1 MEPRNVCARH
11 GSMMDRHLRLWS
23 PPWAVPLLLVGLAG
37 SVWLTIRWAPRPLV
51 TRMTPREAATPRIPP
66 TAMIAAPLTPR
77 PSGPVREFNWLPSL
91 VDDTRTILT
100 GFALEATPS
109 ASPPELGGPDLISA
123 GPERPEA
130 RQGQA
135 APWYPQTQPAAVEEP
150 PRLLIVPPEA
160 HAHRSQN
167 LELIAR
173 EADLH
178 SRRGFELASRGA
190 YFSARAEFIMALRL
204 VAQGLDTERHARL
217 HCTALSAGLTA
228 LKEAEDFLPKG
239 SGLEADLDLASM
251 IVGHR
256 TPVLHG
262 SSTAGLTPM
271 AALQCYFTFAQE
283 QLGAAVDREVA
294 GSIALYGL
302 GKLHKVLSEQYT
314 VSVAGARP
322 KAMVFYQAALLVNV
336 ENHLASN
343 DLGVLLA
350 QAGRYEDARMA
361 LEHSLALHQGSTG
374 WHNLAMVY
382 QQLGQGDLAR
392 RAAWLAQESRQKEL
406 TQVAQA
412 ASGSQ
417 QPVAWVDPQAFAQAA
432 GQTLP
437 TAPSAPAQ
445 TAGVPQPAPAD
456 RSTVARSLLRLPNNK
471 K

>member
-1 MEPRNVCARH
+1 
-11 GSMMDRHLRLWS
+11 MDRYLRLFS
-23 PPWAVPLLLVGLAG
+23 P
-37 SVWLTIRWAPRPLV
+37 RWFLPLV
-51 TRMTPREAATPRIPP
+51 VIGLVSSVLLGLVARRPPISQQPPREAP
-66 TAMIAAPLTPR
+66 TLSIPLTPMTTDPQASR
-77 PSGPVREFNWLPSL
+77 PIGRELNWLPSL

-100 GFALEATPS
+100 GFAFE
-109 ASPPELGGPDLISA
+109 SPQSTSLSRPDGPALIPP
-123 GPERPEA
+123 G
-130 RQGQA
+130 A
-135 APWYPQTQPAAVEEP
+135 APQEPREAPFASSTPQPPTSSAEVP

-173 EADLH
+173 EADSH

-190 YFSARAEFIMALRL
+190 YFSARAEFIVALRL
-204 VAQGLDTERHARL
+204 LAQALDAEHCTRL
-217 HCTALSAGLTA
+217 HCIALGAGLTA

-239 SGLEADLDLASM
+239 SGIEADLDLASI

-262 SSTAGLTPM
+262 ASIAGLTPM

-302 GKLHKVLSEQYT
+302 GKLHKALSEQQA
-314 VSVAGARP
+314 VFLVGARP
-322 KAMVFYQAALLVNV
+322 KAMVFYQAALLAHA

-374 WHNLAMVY
+374 WHNLAVVY
-382 QQLGQGDLAR
+382 QNLGHNELSR
-392 RAAWLAQESRQKEL
+392 RAAWLSQVFRQQENARL
-406 TQVAQA
+406 AQVA
-412 ASGSQ
+412 SGVQ
-417 QPVAWVDPQAFAQAA
+417 QPVAWVDPPAFAQAA

-437 TAPSAPAQ
+437 VTRSSPAE
-445 TAGVPQPAPAD
+445 
-456 RSTVARSLLRLPNNK
+456 RSNVARSSFPMPNNK

>member
-1 MEPRNVCARH
+1 
-11 GSMMDRHLRLWS
+11 MDRYLRLLT
-23 PPWAVPLLLVGLAG
+23 PRWALPLVVIGLVGSVLLGLAARR
-37 SVWLTIRWAPRPLV
+37 SPVSRRP
-51 TRMTPREAATPRIPP
+51 PREAPSLSTPL
-66 TAMIAAPLTPR
+66 TTMTAAPQASR
-77 PSGPVREFNWLPSL
+77 PMTRELNWLPSL

-100 GFALEATPS
+100 GFAFE
-109 ASPPELGGPDLISA
+109 SPQSTSLSRSGGPALIPA
-123 GPERPEA
+123 GVASQEPREVRS
-130 RQGQA
+130 
-135 APWYPQTQPAAVEEP
+135 APWTQQPPTTSAEEP
-150 PRLLIVPPEA
+150 PRLLIVPPDA

-190 YFSARAEFIMALRL
+190 YFSARAEFIVALRL
-204 VAQGLDTERHARL
+204 LAQALDAEHCTRL
-217 HCTALSAGLTA
+217 HCTALGAGLTA

-239 SGLEADLDLASM
+239 SGVEADLDLASI

-262 SSTAGLTPM
+262 VSIAGLTPM

-283 QLGAAVDREVA
+283 QFGAAVDREVA

-302 GKLHKVLSEQYT
+302 GKLHKELSEQHA
-314 VSVAGARP
+314 VALLGARP
-322 KAMVFYQAALLVNV
+322 KAMVFYQAALLAYA

-361 LEHSLALHQGSTG
+361 LEHSLALRQGATG
-374 WHNLAMVY
+374 WHNLAVVY
-382 QQLGQGDLAR
+382 QNLGRDELSR
-392 RAAWLAQESRQKEL
+392 RASWLSQVSRQQEKTRLAQM
-406 TQVAQA
+406 
-412 ASGSQ
+412 ASGAQ
-417 QPVAWVDPQAFAQAA
+417 QPVAWVDPPAFAQAA

-437 TAPSAPAQ
+437 AARTPS
-445 TAGVPQPAPAD
+445 AD
-456 RSTVARSLLRLPNNK
+456 RSNVARSPFPLPNNK

>member
-1 MEPRNVCARH
+1 
-11 GSMMDRHLRLWS
+11 MDRHLCLLS
-23 PPWAVPLLLVGLAG
+23 PKWTAPLVIVGLAAAVG
-37 SVWLTIRWAPRPLV
+37 LAIWDMPGPQTATMACRAGTAPKGPPAATAVV
-51 TRMTPREAATPRIPP
+51 TRLPHPSAETQK
-66 TAMIAAPLTPR
+66 LT
-77 PSGPVREFNWLPSL
+77 WLPSL
-91 VDDTRTILT
+91 VDDTRTILA
-100 GFALEATPS
+100 GFTLETSPGGTS
-109 ASPPELGGPDLISA
+109 ANVPGPELISA
-123 GPERPEA
+123 GSARSEPRPA
-130 RQGQA
+130 PS
-135 APWYPQTQPAAVEEP
+135 APWYPQTASTSAAEP

-160 HAHRSQN
+160 HAHRSEN

-178 SRRGFELASRGA
+178 TRRGFELASRGA

-204 VAQGLDTERHARL
+204 VAQALDAERRTRL

-239 SGLEADLDLASM
+239 LGLEADLDLAS
-251 IVGHR
+251 IIAGHR

-262 SSTAGLTPM
+262 ASMAGVTPM

-294 GSIALYGL
+294 GSMALYGL
-302 GKLHKVLSEQYT
+302 GKLHKVLSEQHA
-314 VSVAGARP
+314 VSVVGARP

-374 WHNLAMVY
+374 WHNLAKVY
-382 QQLGQGDLAR
+382 QSLGQNDLAR
-392 RAAWLAQESRQKEL
+392 RAALLAQNARQKEMA
-406 TQVAQA
+406 QMAQA
-412 ASGSQ
+412 MPSSH
-417 QPVAWVDPQAFAQAA
+417 QPVGWVDPQAFAQAA

-437 TAPSAPAQ
+437 TTPSPQAAPVAP
-445 TAGVPQPAPAD
+445 PAPTEP
-456 RSTVARSLLRLPNNK
+456 SNVARSLFRLPNFQK
-471 K
+471 